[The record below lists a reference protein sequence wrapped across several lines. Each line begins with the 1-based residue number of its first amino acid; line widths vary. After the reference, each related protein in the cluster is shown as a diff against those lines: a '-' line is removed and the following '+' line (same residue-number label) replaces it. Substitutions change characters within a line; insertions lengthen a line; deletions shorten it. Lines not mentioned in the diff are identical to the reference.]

1 LQVSFPTDSDGFLSQ
16 ECPSCEQRFKVL
28 FGHGS
33 EEPIS
38 YCPYCGYNGR
48 QCWYTQE
55 QVAYIQAVAANMVL
69 APELKNLE
77 RQLEGASKGFL
88 KVDVKSNFSKPSPPP
103 IETDDAFDILHF
115 PCCNETVKATR
126 HNRHFCIIC
135 GTEIDMSISDSKKVF
150 LSHKGVDKENV
161 AEFKKT
167 LELLGYNPWLDEDA
181 MPAGTALERG
191 VLKGMQESCGVV
203 FFITPSFKDEGYLE
217 TEVNYAIQEKRRKG
231 DKFAIVTLQFVGND
245 GSVGAIPELL
255 KTYVWKKPKTPL
267 EALREIVRALPV
279 VPGLV
284 DWRSEITGVVTA
296 PKTKSTSVELS
307 AEAKLILKT
316 AVTGGGQI
324 VHIRYQG
331 GEAIQANGKSL
342 IPDQDAR
349 TIARWVG
356 GLEDLQ
362 RRRYIKDL
370 GYKGEVFEVTR
381 EGYEAAD
388 AVSDT

>member
-1 LQVSFPTDSDGFLSQ
+1 MQVSFPTDSDGFLSQ